1 MNFEKFLSDF
11 NLAKSNG
18 AAFVVVTLVNSKG
31 SAPQEVGARMIVT
44 SSGYF
49 SGTVGGG
56 KLEMAAIQKAQEYL
70 SSKQFGSHF
79 VEWNLQTDIKMS
91 CGGVVGLFFEI
102 HNPETS
108 WNIII
113 FGAGHVAQ
121 ELVRVLLRLEC
132 HVTCVDT
139 REEWLSKLP
148 HDDNLKTEL
157 SQNLPEYISKLSE
170 ESFVILAT
178 MGHATDLPILEEILK
193 TKSFS
198 YVGVL
203 GSDIKAKKIRAQL
216 TDLKFS
222 AEKIQSFFCPIGETF
237 GNNTPSEIAISVTSQ
252 LLRVRDA
259 RTLNQKS

>member
-11 NLAKSNG
+11 NFIKSKDT
-18 AAFVVVTLVNSKG
+18 AFVVVTLVNSQG
-31 SAPQEVGARMIVT
+31 SAPQEIGARMIVT
-44 SSGYF
+44 STGYF

-56 KLEMAAIQKAQEYL
+56 KLEMAATLKAQEFL
-70 SSKQFGSHF
+70 SSKMSGSHF

-91 CGGVVGLFFEI
+91 CGGVVSLFFEI
-102 HNPETS
+102 HNPETT
-108 WNIII
+108 WNIVI

-121 ELVRVLLRLEC
+121 ELIRVLLRLEC
-132 HVTCVDT
+132 RITCVDS
-139 REEWLSKLP
+139 RQEWLSKLP
-148 HDDNLKTEL
+148 KDDGLKAEF
-157 SQNLPEYISKLSE
+157 SKDLPLFVSKLSE

-178 MGHATDLPILEEILK
+178 MGHSTDLPILEEILR

-203 GSDIKAKKIRAQL
+203 GSDLKAKKVRAQL
-216 TDLKFS
+216 TGLKFS
-222 AEKIQSFFCPIGETF
+222 NEKIQSFFCPIGENF

-259 RTLNQKS
+259 KTLNQKL